1 MKKNSKEMKKAVMTG
16 MIVGA
21 AAGMVTSGMVKSKK
35 RKIAKTAGK
44 ALGTVGEAMQSISSH
59 LK

>member
-1 MKKNSKEMKKAVMTG
+1 MKKKNSTMKTAAM
-16 MIVGA
+16 VGLMVGT
-21 AAGMVTSGMVKSKK
+21 AAGLMTSGMVKSKK

-44 ALGTVGEAMQSISSH
+44 ALDTVGEAMQSLSAH

>member
-1 MKKNSKEMKKAVMTG
+1 MKKKNSTMKTSAM
-16 MIVGA
+16 VGLMVGT
-21 AAGMVTSGMVKSKK
+21 AAGIMTSGMVKRKK

-44 ALGTVGEAMQSISSH
+44 ALNTVGEAMQNLSAH